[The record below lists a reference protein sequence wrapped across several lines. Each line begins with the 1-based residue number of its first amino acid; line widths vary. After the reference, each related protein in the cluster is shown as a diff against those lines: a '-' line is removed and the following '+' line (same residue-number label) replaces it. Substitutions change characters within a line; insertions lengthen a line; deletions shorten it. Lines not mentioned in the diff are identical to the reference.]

1 MTHASVEAP
10 VVLSHSHHVEHWSR
24 GPSGD
29 RQGLGPLSAPLLGFP
44 QPPGPSQL
52 EAAQRCSVSALGYQ
66 MSFSC
71 DLWCSEGVDATSAF
85 RPTEEGRIRTKTQS
99 RGLVFLP
106 EHQQAP
112 YVILPSPDPHGKPV
126 GRVPVPTALQ
136 VIKRRAPSF
145 LPFTSKALRV
155 TLHRAMDPG
164 SPAHQAKESRM
175 RRPLRTS
182 SRG

>member
-1 MTHASVEAP
+1 MLVSKL
-10 VVLSHSHHVEHWSR
+10 LSSCPTVTTWSTGAEGHQGTARGWGLFLPHFLVSHN
-24 GPSGD
+24 
-29 RQGLGPLSAPLLGFP
+29 P
-44 QPPGPSQL
+44 QAL
-52 EAAQRCSVSALGYQ
+52 HNWRRHRDAAFQPLGYQ